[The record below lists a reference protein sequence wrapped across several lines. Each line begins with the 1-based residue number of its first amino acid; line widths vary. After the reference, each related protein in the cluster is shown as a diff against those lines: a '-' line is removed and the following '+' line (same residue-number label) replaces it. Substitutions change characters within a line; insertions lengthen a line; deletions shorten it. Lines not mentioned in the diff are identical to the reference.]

1 LIGMDATILLAAVL
15 ALADPGESNR
25 PTRLLDSPTRTTS
38 STEPAETAPDV
49 AEEEPAASETSAPE
63 IASILA
69 LPEIDEEQP
78 INRVTSPVSA
88 GKPLRRIAAPGSQF
102 SLWPGLL
109 ALAGVLALV
118 ALLTVLVRRFA
129 PRVGHMSAG
138 QIEVVGRSFLSAKQS
153 VALVRV
159 GDRIVVVGICPE
171 SISSLLVIDDPVEV
185 GRLSLRTRGG
195 QAAFERLVQAEAMT
209 FADAA
214 RDDRSAARST
224 APGAGRSGSGMGI
237 QQLLARVKARVQQ
250 I

>member
-1 LIGMDATILLAAVL
+1 MDATILILAVL
-15 ALADPGESNR
+15 ALADPAESNR
-25 PTRLLDSPTRTTS
+25 RTRLPDAHARSTSTQPDSRAS
-38 STEPAETAPDV
+38 DAV
-49 AEEEPAASETSAPE
+49 AEELAAAEDAVPDG
-63 IASILA
+63 ASTLA
-69 LPEIDEEQP
+69 LPGISEEQP
-78 INRVTSPVSA
+78 INRATSPESA
-88 GKPLRRIAAPGSQF
+88 EKPLRRAASPRSQF

-118 ALLTVLVRRFA
+118 GLLTLLVRRFA
-129 PRVGHMSAG
+129 PRVGHISAG

-185 GRLSLRTRGG
+185 GRLSVRTRGG
-195 QAAFERLVQAEAMT
+195 QAAFERLVQTEALT
-209 FADAA
+209 FANAA
-214 RDDRSAARST
+214 REDGSDARSA